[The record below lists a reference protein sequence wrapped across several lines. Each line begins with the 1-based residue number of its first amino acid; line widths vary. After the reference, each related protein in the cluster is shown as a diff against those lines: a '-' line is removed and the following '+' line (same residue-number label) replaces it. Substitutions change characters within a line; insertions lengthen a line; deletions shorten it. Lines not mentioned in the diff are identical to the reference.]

1 MTKLIIAIIVIAVL
15 LGLVAFCVSSG
26 KFRLAGGIV
35 TLFLIAIILI
45 GQYETLSNP
54 EVSYIT
60 TLLPFNSGAYVQQ
73 YVGTYYVNT
82 KDGIQQYDMGD
93 TTIIHD
99 DSDGCRV
106 DYNRRKHYMM
116 WYATTE
122 ERATLYVPAES
133 EVEVVREPVIE
144 RKHWD
149 PLMDN
154 FEEQADELSKAM
166 DALQNSTVSGN
177 SLEIQDDELN
187 KAMDALESGNNLE
200 D

>member
-35 TLFLIAIILI
+35 VIFLIAIICI
-45 GQYETLSNP
+45 GQYETLSEP
-54 EVSYIT
+54 EVSYVT
-60 TLLPFNSGAYVQQ
+60 TLLPFDSGTYVQQ
-73 YVGTYYVNT
+73 YVGTYCVNT
-82 KDGIQQYDMGD
+82 KDGVQQYDMGD

-106 DYNRRKHYMM
+106 DYNRRKQYMM

-122 ERATLYVPAES
+122 ESATLYVPEES
-133 EVEVVREPVIE
+133 EVEVVHEPVIE

-154 FEEQADELSKAM
+154 FEEQADALSEAM
-166 DALQNSTVSGN
+166 AALNSSTV
-177 SLEIQDDELN
+177 
-187 KAMDALESGNNLE
+187 SGNNLE

>member
-1 MTKLIIAIIVIAVL
+1 MTKLIIAIVIIAVL
-15 LGLVAFCVSSG
+15 LGLVSFCVSSG
-26 KFRLAGGIV
+26 KFHLAGGIV
-35 TLFLIAIILI
+35 VLFFIAIIVI
-45 GQYETLSNP
+45 GQYETLSEP
-54 EVSYIT
+54 EVSYVT

-82 KDGIQQYDMGD
+82 KDGVQQYDMGD
-93 TTIIHD
+93 TTILHD

-133 EVEVVREPVIE
+133 EVEVVHEPVIE
-144 RKHWD
+144 KESWD
-149 PLMDN
+149 PIMDS
-154 FEEQADELSKAM
+154 FESQADELSKAM
-166 DALQNSTVSGN
+166 DELRSSTVSGN
-177 SLEIQDDELN
+177 SLESQDDELS
-187 KAMDALESGNNLE
+187 KAIDALDSGNSLE